1 MWTVYV
7 SPRDCRYCVLAKE
20 LLDARAIAYEV
31 KVDGGH
37 ARWPAVI
44 DQDGTFVGGLDKL
57 RDRLDEPLLSPS
69 MSRFSPVPVKHF
81 DIWQIYKTA
90 QSVNWVPEEI
100 GYGTDLQDWAD
111 LSRDEKH
118 FLEHVLAFF
127 NGADGIV
134 QENLMTNF
142 VLEVQYAEARQFYA
156 HQAYIESVHAET
168 YGTLLSTY
176 VTDEGR
182 RDELMRAIQEAPSV
196 RAKAAWALRW
206 MDAAQPFAH
215 RLLAFICVEG
225 VMFSGSF
232 CAIFWM
238 KQRGKLPALT
248 FSNDFISRDEGLH
261 QQFGE
266 LLYTRHLKHKVAQ
279 ADVHRIVGEA
289 VDAEVEF
296 IHEALPATMRDPHID
311 APRMVQYV
319 QYVADRILVTL
330 GYSKLYGSQQPFA
343 WMEGISLRGITNF
356 FEQRTSQYV
365 DGMVG
370 SKDKDRPVFGR
381 ENDEV
386 DF

>member
-1 MWTVYV
+1 MWTMYA
-7 SPRDCRYCVLAKE
+7 SPRHCSYCDRAKE
-20 LLDARAIAYEV
+20 LLDARGVSYRV
-31 KVDGGH
+31 QQGGGFKSFPTIFDE
-37 ARWPAVI
+37 A
-44 DQDGTFVGGLDKL
+44 GNLVGGFEKL
-57 RDRLDEPLLSPS
+57 RDKLDEPILSSS
-69 MSRFSPVPVKHF
+69 MSRFSPVPVKHP
-81 DIWQIYKTA
+81 DIWHIYKTA

-100 GYGTDLQDWAD
+100 DYGTDIRDWQD
-111 LSRDEKH
+111 LTPDEKH

-134 QENLMTNF
+134 QENLMMNF

-156 HQAYIESVHAET
+156 HQGYIESVHAET

-206 MDAAQPFAH
+206 MDSAQPFAH

-225 VMFSGSF
+225 IMFSGSF

-266 LLYTRHLKHKVAQ
+266 LLFTRHLKHRMRE

-289 VDAEVEF
+289 VDAETEF
-296 IHEALPATMRDPHID
+296 IHEAIPPGMKDPHID
-311 APRMVQYV
+311 APRMVEYV

-330 GYSKLYGSQQPFA
+330 GYAKLYGSQQPFG
-343 WMEGISLRGITNF
+343 WMESISLRGISNF
-356 FEQRTSQYV
+356 FEKRVETYRDS
-365 DGMVG
+365 MVG
-370 SKDKDRPVFGR
+370 AKDKPVFGKQA
-381 ENDEV
+381 EDL